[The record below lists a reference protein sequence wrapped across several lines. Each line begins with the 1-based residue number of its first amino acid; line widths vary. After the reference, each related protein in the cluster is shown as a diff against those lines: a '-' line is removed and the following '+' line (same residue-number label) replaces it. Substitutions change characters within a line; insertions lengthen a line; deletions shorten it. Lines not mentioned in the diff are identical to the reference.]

1 MSIFKSFIGNKDI
14 KWWDGLTR
22 TFTRL
27 TSTGATLALNKI
39 GSVVDVLEVYGSG
52 TNYTALTINDALANV
67 SSNACTFL
75 FQPGA
80 WTIDANVIIPANV
93 TLLIPKGAIFTVS
106 NGITLTI
113 NSTIDAGSYIIFA
126 GTGTIAGTPTLRVKD
141 PTWFTGTETNNLY
154 PSNPY
159 TTWGSA
165 SPEGAITAPVGSI
178 YVRTTAGAG
187 TTRYYK
193 ESGTG
198 NTGWIDGAHIGA
210 NAIWHAGNDG
220 AGSGLDADTVDGRNP
235 GSPSGIATL
244 SAASKVVQP
253 ALQADTLYDGV
264 TYRSANA
271 TPAANIV
278 PVSGSNNGLDPGFD
292 SNRPAFGVYSNNT
305 QPGLTSGAVVKV
317 AFNTED
323 YDSNANFDTAN
334 NRFTPTVAGKYVFS
348 GAVLVTADSG
358 SLTSLQIKMSKNG
371 SVYKNLS
378 ILSSLSIVSGLNLQM
393 PFADQENANGTTDY
407 FEIFVFAETSSG
419 TWSIGSTRASVHWEG
434 CRIGS

>member
-39 GSVVDVLEVYGSG
+39 GSVVDILEVYGNG

-67 SSNACTFL
+67 SSNACTFI

-80 WTIDANVIIPANV
+80 WTIDANVTIPANV
-93 TLLIPKGAIFTVS
+93 TLLIPKGAVLTVS

-113 NSTIDAGSYIIFA
+113 NSTIDAGSYVIFS

-178 YVRTTAGAG
+178 YMRTTAGVGA
-187 TTRYYK
+187 TRYYK

-210 NAIWHAGNDG
+210 NAIWHSGNDG
-220 AGSGLDADTVDGRNP
+220 TGSGLDADTVDGRNP

-244 SAASKVVQP
+244 NAASKVVQP
-253 ALQADTLYDGV
+253 ALYSDTLYDGV

-271 TPAANIV
+271 TPAANGV
-278 PVSGSNNGLDPGFD
+278 PVRDANKDLLDRNSQPIYGAMTGEESANSITTIVSLSQMNVTSGDRILI
-292 SNRPAFGVYSNNT
+292 NT
-305 QPGLTSGAVVKV
+305 YGAASDAGLTGIETYISWIG
-317 AFNTED
+317 
-323 YDSNANFDTAN
+323 TA
-334 NRFTPTVAGKYVFS
+334 TGKLFS
-348 GAVLVTADSG
+348 T
-358 SLTSLQIKMSKNG
+358 
-371 SVYKNLS
+371 
-378 ILSSLSIVSGLNLQM
+378 LSSGLGIDIQRSQGPGPGNTWVGTGLVIFQVTG
-393 PFADQENANGTTDY
+393 NGTLTLSHV
-407 FEIFVFAETSSG
+407 INATG
-419 TWSIGSTRASVHWEG
+419 GSPSYVNQIYAFF
-434 CRIGS
+434 IKKQ